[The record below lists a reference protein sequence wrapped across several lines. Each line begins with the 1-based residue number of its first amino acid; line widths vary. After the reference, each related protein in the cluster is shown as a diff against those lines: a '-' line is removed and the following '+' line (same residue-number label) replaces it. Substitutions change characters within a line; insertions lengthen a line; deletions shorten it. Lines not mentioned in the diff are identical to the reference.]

1 MVKLLAKLILVA
13 VGLLLIA
20 RFVPGIEITS
30 FYIAFIVAV
39 LWALISVTIRPL
51 LLLFTLPVTILTLGL
66 FTFVLNA
73 LLFWFLSS
81 FVAGFSVHGF
91 IPALEGSFLLGL
103 ISWLSSIALKNSND

>member
-1 MVKLLAKLILVA
+1 MIRLLAKLILVA
-13 VGLLLIA
+13 GGLLLIA

-39 LWALISVTIRPL
+39 LWGILSSTLRPL
-51 LLLFTLPVTILTLGL
+51 LMVLTLPVTIITLGL

-81 FVAGFSVHGF
+81 FIAGFSVQGF